1 MATTTPNYNLRK
13 PAPADTVNVET
24 DIGANMDIIDAAL
37 AAKADEEHAHE
48 EYATDA
54 DVTTAVSTAVTGV
67 IDAAPGALNTL
78 NELAAALGDD
88 ANFASSVTTALA
100 AKADTGH
107 DHDADYEATGAIATH
122 TADSTAVHG
131 IADTALL
138 ITAATHALIDHDDL
152 PGIEANIPIQ
162 NEAPADPELHD
173 LWVDED
179 EPAPSGGGG
188 GAAIAYQ
195 AEAPDNPAEGDLWAD
210 SDETTPAQSGSSVV
224 IDVAHKRRTA
234 GDITVN
240 NTSWTDL
247 DNNLDLVL
255 TAAIGDEVWVS
266 ASGFWG
272 NAGVYAFLD
281 CVSIVGGSPVNS
293 WASNGAPNASGQG
306 VRSWWGKVSSDEPIG
321 GTVAR
326 TLVSGDISSGTVTLR
341 LRYRTF
347 TATNRTFLASTADQ
361 FCWGAQVLRPPA

>member
-1 MATTTPNYNLRK
+1 MATLKVWNGTEYEYVDGRPG
-13 PAPADTVNVET
+13 PAGATGPAGSAGAAGATGPTGATGPAGATGPTGPTGATGPTGPTGPGTDVAAIVDAAGDLLVGTAADTLGRLAKGTALQVLRVN
-24 DIGANMDIIDAAL
+24 AAGTGL
-37 AAKADEEHAHE
+37 
-48 EYATDA
+48 EYA
-54 DVTTAVSTAVTGV
+54 
-67 IDAAPGALNTL
+67 
-78 NELAAALGDD
+78 
-88 ANFASSVTTALA
+88 
-100 AKADTGH
+100 
-107 DHDADYEATGAIATH
+107 
-122 TADSTAVHG
+122 
-131 IADTALL
+131 
-138 ITAATHALIDHDDL
+138 
-152 PGIEANIPIQ
+152 
-162 NEAPADPELHD
+162 
-173 LWVDED
+173 
-179 EPAPSGGGG
+179 
-188 GAAIAYQ
+188 
-195 AEAPDNPAEGDLWAD
+195 
-210 SDETTPAQSGSSVV
+210 AQSGSSVV

>member
-1 MATTTPNYNLRK
+1 MADLPVDR
-13 PAPADTVNVET
+13 
-24 DIGANMDIIDAAL
+24 
-37 AAKADEEHAHE
+37 
-48 EYATDA
+48 
-54 DVTTAVSTAVTGV
+54 TTANTPAEHVADHNVLHATHNLIDGDGSNGQVLTRVGGV
-67 IDAAPGALNTL
+67 PTWAAP
-78 NELAAALGDD
+78 
-88 ANFASSVTTALA
+88 
-100 AKADTGH
+100 
-107 DHDADYEATGAIATH
+107 
-122 TADSTAVHG
+122 
-131 IADTALL
+131 
-138 ITAATHALIDHDDL
+138 
-152 PGIEANIPIQ
+152 
-162 NEAPADPELHD
+162 
-173 LWVDED
+173 
-179 EPAPSGGGG
+179 
-188 GAAIAYQ
+188 
-195 AEAPDNPAEGDLWAD
+195 
-210 SDETTPAQSGSSVV
+210 SGSSVV